1 MLLRSLLIALLIP
14 VISLSCGSKQ
24 DAASGTIE
32 FVLDWKA
39 QMEHSGFFVAQQK
52 GFYRE
57 EGLEVKILDGNG
69 APNAATLVG
78 NGTYRLGVSSGA
90 ASVIARAKGV
100 PVVSVAVLNQRSPM
114 VIYALAESGIIR
126 PQDLTWKRVGVNF
139 EGIKYQEY
147 RALLTKLNINSETIK
162 EIGMAGSDPAPLLA
176 GQVDALVGYTQ
187 DQPVQVELRGRKV
200 NRIPLPDYGVNL
212 YSTNIIVNEAFMKD
226 HPDAVR
232 RFIRA
237 SIRGWNHAIAHP
249 DEAVSIY
256 HAGHPESDIAF
267 NRANFQRLIP
277 LLSGP
282 DTERMGFGAQSAERW
297 AHTQDTLFDL
307 KRIEKKTDVAV
318 LFTNEFLPERP

>member
-1 MLLRSLLIALLIP
+1 
-14 VISLSCGSKQ
+14 V
-24 DAASGTIE
+24 IE

-78 NGTYRLGVSSGA
+78 NGTYKLGVSSGA
-90 ASVIARAKGV
+90 ATVIARSKGV

-147 RALLTKLNINSETIK
+147 RALLTKLNINAETIK

-176 GQVDALVGYTQ
+176 GQVDALLGYTQ

-212 YSTNIIVNEAFMKD
+212 YSTNLIVNEAFMKGQ
-226 HPDAVR
+226 PDVVR
-232 RFIRA
+232 RFVRA
-237 SIRGWNHAIAHP
+237 SIRGWNHAITHP
-249 DEAVSIY
+249 EEAVSIY

-267 NRANFQRLIP
+267 NRANFQHLIP

-307 KRIEKKTDVAV
+307 KRIEQKTDVSA
-318 LFTNEFLPERP
+318 LFTNEFLPK

>member
-1 MLLRSLLIALLIP
+1 MLFRNLLTILLIA
-14 VISLSCGSKQ
+14 VAALSCGSGQ
-24 DAASGTIE
+24 DAASGKIE
-32 FVLDWKA
+32 FILDWKA

-78 NGTYRLGVSSGA
+78 NGTYKLGVSSGA
-90 ASVIARAKGV
+90 ATVIARAKGV
-100 PVVSVAVLNQRSPM
+100 PAVSVAVLNQRSPM
-114 VIYALAESGIIR
+114 VVYALAESDIIK
-126 PQDLTWKRVGVNF
+126 PQDLAWKRVGVNF

-147 RALLTKLNINSETIK
+147 RALLTKLNIDPATIK

-176 GQVDALVGYTQ
+176 GQVDALLGYTQ

-212 YSTNIIVNEAFMKD
+212 YSTNLIVNEAFTKD
-226 HPDAVR
+226 HPDVVR
-232 RFIRA
+232 RFVRA
-237 SIRGWNHAIAHP
+237 SIKGWDYAIAHP

-256 HAGHPESDIAF
+256 HTGHPESNLAF
-267 NRANFQRLIP
+267 NQANFQHLIP
-277 LLSGP
+277 LLSSP

-307 KRIEKKTDVAV
+307 KRIEKKTDVAA
-318 LFTNEFLPERP
+318 LFTNEFLPPKK

>member
-1 MLLRSLLIALLIP
+1 MRFRCLLIVLMIP
-14 VISLSCGSKQ
+14 AMSLSCGSKQ
-24 DAASGTIE
+24 DAASGVIE

-78 NGTYRLGVSSGA
+78 NGTYKLGVSSGA
-90 ASVIARAKGV
+90 ATVIARAKGV

-176 GQVDALVGYTQ
+176 GQVDALLGYTQ

-212 YSTNIIVNEAFMKD
+212 YSTNLIVNEAFMKG
-226 HPDAVR
+226 HPDIVR
-232 RFIRA
+232 RFVRA
-237 SIRGWNHAIAHP
+237 SLRGWDYAVAHP
-249 DEAVSIY
+249 EEAVSIY
-256 HAGHPESDIAF
+256 HAGHPESDVAF
-267 NRANFQRLIP
+267 NRANFQHLIP

-282 DTERMGFGAQSAERW
+282 DTEKMGFGAQSAERW
-297 AHTQDTLFDL
+297 THTQDTLFDL
-307 KRIEKKTDVAV
+307 KRIEKKTDVSA
-318 LFTNEFLPERP
+318 LFTNEFLPQK

>member
-1 MLLRSLLIALLIP
+1 MRFRSPLIVLLIAIAN
-14 VISLSCGSKQ
+14 LSCGSGQ
-24 DAASGTIE
+24 DAGGVIE

-78 NGTYRLGVSSGA
+78 NGTYKLGVSSGA
-90 ASVIARAKGV
+90 ATVIARSKGV

-114 VIYALAESGIIR
+114 AIYALTESGIQR
-126 PQDLTWKRVGVNF
+126 PQDLIGKKLGVNF

-147 RALLTKLNINSETIK
+147 RALLTKLNIDPASIQEV
-162 EIGMAGSDPAPLLA
+162 GMAGSDPTPLLA
-176 GQVDALVGYTQ
+176 GQVDALLGYTQ

-212 YSTNIIVNEAFMKD
+212 YSTNLIVNEAFMKGQ
-226 HPDAVR
+226 PDVVR
-232 RFIRA
+232 RFVRA
-237 SIRGWNHAIAHP
+237 SLRGWDYAVAHP

-256 HAGHPESDIAF
+256 HAGHPESNIAF
-267 NRANFQRLIP
+267 NRANFQHLIP

-297 AHTQDTLFDL
+297 THTQDTLFDL
-307 KRIEKKTDVAV
+307 KRIEQKTDVSA
-318 LFTNEFLPERP
+318 LFTNEFLPSK

>member
-1 MLLRSLLIALLIP
+1 MLFRNLLTILLIA
-14 VISLSCGSKQ
+14 VAALSCGSGQ
-24 DAASGTIE
+24 DAASGKIE
-32 FVLDWKA
+32 FILDWKA

-78 NGTYRLGVSSGA
+78 NGTYKLGVSSGA
-90 ASVIARAKGV
+90 ATVIARAKGV
-100 PVVSVAVLNQRSPM
+100 PAVSVAVLNQRSPM
-114 VIYALAESGIIR
+114 VVYALAESDIIK
-126 PQDLTWKRVGVNF
+126 PQDLAWKRVGVNF

-147 RALLTKLNINSETIK
+147 RALLTKLNIDPATIK

-176 GQVDALVGYTQ
+176 GQVDALLGYTQ

-212 YSTNIIVNEAFMKD
+212 YSTNLIVNEAFTKD
-226 HPDAVR
+226 HPDVVR
-232 RFIRA
+232 RFVRA
-237 SIRGWNHAIAHP
+237 SIKGWDYAIAHP

-256 HAGHPESDIAF
+256 HAGHPESNLAF
-267 NRANFQRLIP
+267 NQANFQHLIP
-277 LLSGP
+277 LLSSP

-307 KRIEKKTDVAV
+307 KRIEKKTDVAA
-318 LFTNEFLPERP
+318 LFTNEFLPPKK